1 MVRDTSSAFLFEIH
15 SWAKGTSLS
24 PFATQPLH
32 QWPSM
37 GLRGL
42 WKKGFTIRLLE
53 SGQLRQGNGK
63 VSLSDGK
70 VLGCPSR
77 RCLQS
82 MYEHVYFIDERGK
95 RVTGK
100 GGVVTH
106 PVAKLGELP
115 QVHDAQLVG
124 VGNVCELV
132 VVDNAAVLHTVRTR
146 YKRTDIYTFARTSET
161 VSYDSKQQ
169 LLWAKVS
176 KMLVAVN
183 PFRELA
189 VYSKENL
196 MRYLGA
202 SSTID
207 LPPHIYALG
216 LHAVKGLQ
224 QHGGT
229 SQVVLISGES
239 GAGKT
244 ESAKLVMSYI
254 SEALGSSRNLQR
266 RDSRPRYS
274 ISAPDASPGSA

>member
-1 MVRDTSSAFLFEIH
+1 MEKYWATHPDEVFSPCTSE
-15 SWAKGTSLS
+15 
-24 PFATQPLH
+24 
-32 QWPSM
+32 
-37 GLRGL
+37 
-42 WKKGFTIRLLE
+42 
-53 SGQLRQGNGK
+53 
-63 VSLSDGK
+63 VDGDK
-70 VLGCPSR
+70 
-77 RCLQS
+77 
-82 MYEHVYFIDERGK
+82 VYFIDEHGK

-100 GGVVTH
+100 GGLVTH

-115 QVHDAQLVG
+115 KVHEAQLSG

-146 YKRTDIYTFARTSET
+146 YKRTDIYTF
-161 VSYDSKQQ
+161 
-169 LLWAKVS
+169 VS

-183 PFRELA
+183 PFRDLP

-202 SSTID
+202 TSTMD

-224 QHGGT
+224 QPGGT

-244 ESAKLVMSYI
+244 ESAKLVMHWG
-254 SEALGSSRNLQR
+254 ALATCSDGTAVPDIPSLQTLPDDGVDTPWWTRPSPAFRTKSFR
-266 RDSRPRYS
+266 RIPS
-274 ISAPDASPGSA
+274 